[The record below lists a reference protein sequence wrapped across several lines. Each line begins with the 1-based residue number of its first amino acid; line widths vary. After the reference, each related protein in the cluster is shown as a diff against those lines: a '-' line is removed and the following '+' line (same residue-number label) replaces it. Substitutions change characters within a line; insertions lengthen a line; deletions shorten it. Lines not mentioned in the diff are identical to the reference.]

1 MVIDTL
7 DKLSFYENLNPLFKE
22 VLAFLKEHDLNT
34 MEEGKYPIKG
44 SDVFL
49 NLTTAKGKTADEA
62 VMETHRVML
71 DIQIPLDTP
80 EIYGYSPLESLPEET
95 YNEEKDITK
104 YPGVAAETYVTCR
117 PGEFA
122 IFWPQD
128 GHAPCISNAAGIK
141 KAIFKVKA

>member
-7 DKLSFYENLNPLFKE
+7 DKLSFYESLNPLFKE
-22 VLAFLKEHDLNT
+22 VLAFLKEHDLNR

-44 SDVFL
+44 DDLFL
-49 NLTTAKGKTADEA
+49 NLTTAKGKTAEEA
-62 VMETHRVML
+62 VMETHRMML
-71 DIQIPLDTP
+71 DIQIPLDTS
-80 EIYGYSPLESLPEET
+80 ETYGYSPLGSLPEET

-104 YPGVAAETYVTCR
+104 YPGVSAETYVTCR

-128 GHAPCISNAAGIK
+128 GHAPCINSAASIK